1 MSNSS
6 DAAYSPGGGQGG
18 GGGSGTD
25 AHLLLQNF
33 WPRVMEEIRT
43 MNTVSRAKE
52 NDFKIQELPLAR
64 IKKIMKMDEDV
75 KMISAEAPVLF
86 AKAAQIFIS
95 ELSLRAWIHT
105 EDNKRRTL
113 QRNDIAMAI
122 SKFDQFDFLIDIV
135 PRDELKPAKRQEEV
149 RQAVMA
155 PEQVQYYFTLAQQP
169 TAGQQGAQQG
179 GQQQTAGGQQAIQPN
194 IIIAQQPQ
202 GQVVQ
207 GGAQLQSIQAV
218 TQAQAATISSTP
230 VTVQVADGQQL
241 QIVSSHQ
248 GQVGTGGQVQTGTV
262 CQAGTTT
269 TATTGQ
275 TMQVMQQ
282 IITNTGEIQHIPV
295 QLNTG
300 QLQYI
305 RLAQPMSGGQ
315 MVQGQ
320 VQAITTP
327 TGQQQL
333 YQIQQVIL
341 PSGPEQQVFIQQAGE
356 TQQVAVEQVPQ

>member
-43 MNTVSRAKE
+43 MNT

-179 GQQQTAGGQQAIQPN
+179 GQQQTPGGQQAIQPN

-202 GQVVQ
+202 GQ
-207 GGAQLQSIQAV
+207 
-218 TQAQAATISSTP
+218 STP

-262 CQAGTTT
+262 GQAGTTT
-269 TATTGQ
+269 TAATGQ

-295 QLNTG
+295 QINTG

-320 VQAITTP
+320 VQAITTSA
-327 TGQQQL
+327 GQQQL

>member
-6 DAAYSPGGGQGG
+6 DAAYSPGGGQVG

-43 MNTVSRAKE
+43 MNT

-202 GQVVQ
+202 GQ
-207 GGAQLQSIQAV
+207 
-218 TQAQAATISSTP
+218 STP

-356 TQQVAVEQVPQ
+356 TQQVAVEQAPQ